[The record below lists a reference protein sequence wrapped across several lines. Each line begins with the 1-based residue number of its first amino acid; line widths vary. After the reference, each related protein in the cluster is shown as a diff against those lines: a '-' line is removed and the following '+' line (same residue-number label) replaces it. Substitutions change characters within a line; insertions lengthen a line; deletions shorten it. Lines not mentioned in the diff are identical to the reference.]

1 MPVRSWRDHG
11 TSIQTIEFL
20 SFVFLFCF
28 WLLDCCWIV
37 KEKVFL
43 DAKRLKNTGADDA
56 EDMVRWKKLIQWQIF
71 VLRNA

>member
-1 MPVRSWRDHG
+1 MGHQYRLQSF
-11 TSIQTIEFL
+11 SLLFFC
-20 SFVFLFCF
+20 FVFG
-28 WLLDCCWIV
+28 CWIVV